1 MMIVSY
7 LATESSATEAFLSEY
22 AKQHDLHIDETVID
36 DAPTSTHWRQRIINK
51 VIHERLTK
59 GSSLLVY
66 EANQVA
72 SSTLQL
78 LEILE
83 ALSQRNIVLHLVKYQ
98 QIFRPE
104 DLADTQHFFRL
115 VQDIEQEFMAQRVV
129 DSLAQSRA
137 HGAQLGR
144 PKGRKNKSRKLD
156 KHLDDIKKYLALNLS
171 KASIAKLIGCHP
183 QTLYN
188 YLEEKDLA

>member
-1 MMIVSY
+1 MIVSY
-7 LATESSATEAFLSEY
+7 LAAESSATEAFLSEY
-22 AKQHDLHIDETVID
+22 AQQHDLHIDETVID
-36 DAPTSTHWRQRIINK
+36 DAPTSTHWRQRVINK
-51 VIHERLTK
+51 VIHETLTK
-59 GSSLLVY
+59 GSSLLAY

-83 ALSQRNIVLHLVKYQ
+83 ALSQRDIILHLVKYQ
-98 QIFRPE
+98 QVFHPQN
-104 DLADTQHFFRL
+104 LADTQHFLRF
-115 VQDIEQEFMAQRVV
+115 VQDIEQEFVAQRAI
-129 DSLAQSRA
+129 DIFSQSHAHRA
-137 HGAQLGR
+137 PLGR

-156 KHLDDIKKYLALNLS
+156 KHQDDIKKYLALNLS

-188 YLEEKDLA
+188 YLDEKDLV